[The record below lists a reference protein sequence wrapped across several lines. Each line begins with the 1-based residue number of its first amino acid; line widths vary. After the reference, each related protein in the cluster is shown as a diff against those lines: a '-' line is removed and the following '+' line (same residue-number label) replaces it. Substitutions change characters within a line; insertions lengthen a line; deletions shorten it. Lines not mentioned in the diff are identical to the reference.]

1 MRVSMNEKRSPI
13 APGATSSRPSLGLLG
28 LRLSLQA
35 LVQLVLTASVALATV
50 LLVALA
56 HGTPPP

>member
-1 MRVSMNEKRSPI
+1 MSMNEKRSPI
-13 APGATSSRPSLGLLG
+13 AAGREVVEAVLGLLG